1 MMRSV
6 AIQFP
11 WISKQREKER
21 LTISRQS
28 LNPMETKTGPTR
40 RGGSN
45 SKPGGKWVHVREQ
58 SPSPSKTRG
67 GKAKAT
73 PTDLP
78 TSSSSRA
85 ANTTSAAAPTAAA
98 PVAQTTPAFPASPA
112 SPEALKGLGFDMCIK
127 LSLPSFNPSAPS
139 SHIAREKARL
149 SEAADWAAKTLRK
162 HMLNVGKIDV
172 ASNKVVYL
180 CASVHSMSTLE
191 RNLQPEMLGHAN
203 NFTGSARVQQI
214 INLVINGAFANKKT
228 GGGAISTELNTH
240 TLNAR
245 LENVTVD
252 VFPLHDYEAL
262 APLSAGSTWSYPLA
276 AKTKKRIA
284 DYFGPKIAL
293 YFVFLDFY
301 ISWLIPTA
309 FAGVCLELYF
319 NRVFLRALGAKAVVF
334 AQPLWFA
341 ALSMAGVLDARPV
354 PTAAAAATPAA
365 AATAAPPAA
374 AAAPFE
380 IEWSSHLFAALIS
393 IGASVFIEFW
403 KRHRCTVEER
413 WDSEHSD
420 SGDDDHENDDDSDV
434 NNNGHD
440 LDLEV
445 TANRQQ
451 FKGAWETDPET
462 GTRHYTYSAGLRF
475 AIQFFIS
482 MPVLLSMVGI
492 VFCRCARGR
501 SKRGHGVVCCVVKV
515 L

>member
-1 MMRSV
+1 
-6 AIQFP
+6 
-11 WISKQREKER
+11 
-21 LTISRQS
+21 
-28 LNPMETKTGPTR
+28 METKTGPTR

-45 SKPGGKWVHVREQ
+45 SKPGGKWVHVREK

-67 GKAKAT
+67 GKAKPTAIS
-73 PTDLP
+73 TDLP
-78 TSSSSRA
+78 SHAA
-85 ANTTSAAAPTAAA
+85 ANTTSATAPTGAA
-98 PVAQTTPAFPASPA
+98 PVAETTPA
-112 SPEALKGLGFDMCIK
+112 SPEASPKGLGFDMCIK
-127 LSLPSFNPSAPS
+127 LSLPSFKPSAPP

-262 APLSAGSTWSYPLA
+262 APLSAGATWSYPLA

-334 AQPLWFA
+334 AQPFWFA

-354 PTAAAAATPAA
+354 PTAAAATPAA
-365 AATAAPPAA
+365 AATAATSAAAATAATSAA

-413 WDSEHSD
+413 WDSEPSD
-420 SGDDDHENDDDSDV
+420 SGEDDHDNDVDNDV

-451 FKGAWETDPET
+451 FKGAWETDRET

-501 SKRGHGVVCCVVKV
+501 SKRGYGVLCFVVTV
-515 L
+515 LFVS